1 MDLELLKRLE
11 RYAQERPKH
20 LALWME
26 DVPITYEMLWQNVQ
40 EESETMTDA
49 IACQKV
55 MLTHTQTAHFIVA
68 YLVVLMRQGIPCVL
82 GPQWSPQ
89 QRDALIKLHHIP
101 YIWGDDGLVC
111 TSFEIS
117 HERSEKPQLLHIGFT
132 SGTTGLPKGFMR
144 DLPSWIAS
152 FEVND
157 RLLDTSVQMYMALGP
172 YAHSLTLYVL
182 IYALWNGKT
191 FIGQDTYD
199 MAKGLSD
206 LAERQQTCALFLVPT
221 MVYDG
226 IHLRQYSPWVR
237 HIFISGDKL
246 PPSRHKQLKAVFP
259 ESSIDEFFGTS
270 EASFIS
276 VNRNQ
281 TAPLDSV
288 GHLFPNVA
296 VTLREQDKTG
306 IGQLFVKSPM
316 TFSGYVGEG
325 KDNEW
330 IATGDYARI
339 EEDVLYLQGRVKDRL
354 IIGGKNVYPAV
365 IEQYLK
371 QWPEIAEAVIVRRPH
386 DKLGELAVA
395 LYVGTATL
403 DVHAVRQWLS
413 SRVSRYEI
421 PSKFIRV
428 ASLPQTAS
436 GKVSRKDAQICYERG
451 DYQ

>member
-1 MDLELLKRLE
+1 M
-11 RYAQERPKH
+11 
-20 LALWME
+20 
-26 DVPITYEMLWQNVQ
+26 
-40 EESETMTDA
+40 
-49 IACQKV
+49 
-55 MLTHTQTAHFIVA
+55 
-68 YLVVLMRQGIPCVL
+68 
-82 GPQWSPQ
+82 
-89 QRDALIKLHHIP
+89 
-101 YIWGDDGLVC
+101 
-111 TSFEIS
+111 
-117 HERSEKPQLLHIGFT
+117 
-132 SGTTGLPKGFMR
+132 
-144 DLPSWIAS
+144 
-152 FEVND
+152 
-157 RLLDTSVQMYMALGP
+157 
-172 YAHSLTLYVL
+172 
-182 IYALWNGKT
+182 
-191 FIGQDTYD
+191 
-199 MAKGLSD
+199 
-206 LAERQQTCALFLVPT
+206 
-221 MVYDG
+221 
-226 IHLRQYSPWVR
+226 
-237 HIFISGDKL
+237 
-246 PPSRHKQLKAVFP
+246 
-259 ESSIDEFFGTS
+259 
-270 EASFIS
+270 
-276 VNRNQ
+276 
-281 TAPLDSV
+281 
-288 GHLFPNVA
+288 
-296 VTLREQDKTG
+296 
-306 IGQLFVKSPM
+306 KSPM